1 MISRGWALFK
11 TGVLFKPIRYIT
23 VDQIPDGQQKL
34 RKQLLFHLNRIVEE
48 FAIDL
53 KKDN

>member
-1 MISRGWALFK
+1 MSH
-11 TGVLFKPIRYIT
+11 GVLIKSGVLMARIRYII
-23 VDQIPDGQQKL
+23 VDKIPDGQQRL

-53 KKDN
+53 KKRQLS